1 MIELTTKK
9 AVEYLMQ
16 QGHSKYRISKFLGV
30 QPIMVLHYA
39 KGTARMS
46 TVNANK
52 MQQLFGIF
60 ITDAYQ
66 RKLPDEA
73 V

>member
-9 AVEYLMQ
+9 AIEHLMK

-39 KGTARMS
+39 RGTARMS
-46 TVNANK
+46 TLTASK
-52 MQQLFGIF
+52 MTQLFGIF
-60 ITDAYQ
+60 ITDTYQ
-66 RKLPDEA
+66 KKQPDET